1 MRMTRRLW
9 MVSVLAVSCGNRGN
23 APDQSHL
30 KTVMEDGGFQ
40 LSRRAVLVYEE
51 KTSGSLGLWI
61 VRGDE
66 RYTLPGEKLMVEPT
80 QVRTE
85 LEKHV
90 KITDIGEL
98 MDPMGESWSWENA
111 KGRWRASAIRGAGGY
126 FLHLEQFAKM

>member
-1 MRMTRRLW
+1 MTRRLW

-23 APDQSHL
+23 APDQAHL
-30 KTVMEDGGFQ
+30 KTVAGDGEFQ
-40 LSRRAVLVYEE
+40 FPPRAVLVFEE

-61 VRGDE
+61 VRSDE
-66 RYTLPGEKLMVEPT
+66 AYSMPGEKLMVEPT

-98 MDPMGESWSWENA
+98 MDPMGERWSWENE
-111 KGRWRASAIRGAGGY
+111 KGRWRASAIHGAGGY